1 MPQTLTLPDRLSV
14 RRCRLIAESFIA
26 IGCAIRVTGRLTKIK
41 VVTNTRCKPG
51 SDLRAVW
58 CMVYLCQTLPGV
70 KAGRTALL
78 RCVKDCSI
86 EVCRSKVSS
95 QSRNATGLFALD
107 PV

>member
-1 MPQTLTLPDRLSV
+1 
-14 RRCRLIAESFIA
+14 
-26 IGCAIRVTGRLTKIK
+26 
-41 VVTNTRCKPG
+41 
-51 SDLRAVW
+51 
-58 CMVYLCQTLPGV
+58 MVYLCQAVPGV

-86 EVCRSKVSS
+86 AVYRAEVSS